1 MSERALR
8 GTRLGATSYETD
20 SGIDLAPRQDVE
32 YACPSGH
39 RFQMPFSVEAEVP
52 MVWECRVC
60 GAQALRVGGT
70 VEEDKPVKPARTHWD
85 MLLERRS
92 IPELEDVLAERLE
105 VLRGGGIGGGL
116 GARARRSAPVNLATG
131 APATADAKAA
141 AETGAGE
148 KAAGEGATGQGANG
162 QGAAGHGTASE
173 NAAGAEQAEQK
184 SGTARTATKKTA
196 ATAAKKAPAKKPAAK
211 KTTAGTAPAKKTA
224 ASKAAPATKSADRP
238 VKKTAAKKPSAK

>member
-39 RFQMPFSVEAEVP
+39 RFRMPFSMEAEVP

-70 VEEDKPVKPARTHWD
+70 LEEEKHGKPARTHWD

-92 IPELEDVLAERLE
+92 IPELEEVLAERLE
-105 VLRGGGIGGGL
+105 VLRGGGLGAGL
-116 GARARRSAPVNLATG
+116 GARRGPRQAAPVNLATG
-131 APATADAKAA
+131 APAPAEQGAQRAGEAAGSEPAA
-141 AETGAGE
+141 AAS
-148 KAAGEGATGQGANG
+148 AAT
-162 QGAAGHGTASE
+162 TA
-173 NAAGAEQAEQK
+173 
-184 SGTARTATKKTA
+184 TATK
-196 ATAAKKAPAKKPAAK
+196 TAAKKTVAKKAA
-211 KTTAGTAPAKKTA
+211 ARTAPAKKTA
-224 ASKAAPATKSADRP
+224 ASKPAPATKAATKP
-238 VKKTAAKKPSAK
+238 AKKTATTAKKPTAK

>member
-39 RFQMPFSVEAEVP
+39 RFRMPFSVEAEVP

-60 GAQALRVGGT
+60 GAQALRVGG
-70 VEEDKPVKPARTHWD
+70 VAEEDKPVKPARTHWD

-92 IPELEDVLAERLE
+92 IPELEEVLAERLD
-105 VLRGGGIGGGL
+105 VLRHGGIGGHA
-116 GARARRSAPVNLATG
+116 ARARHTAPPVNLATG
-131 APATADAKAA
+131 APEPDKASSAPKATASTAA
-141 AETGAGE
+141 
-148 KAAGEGATGQGANG
+148 
-162 QGAAGHGTASE
+162 
-173 NAAGAEQAEQK
+173 
-184 SGTARTATKKTA
+184 KKT
-196 ATAAKKAPAKKPAAK
+196 TAAKKAPAK

-224 ASKAAPATKSADRP
+224 ASKPAPATKTTDRP
-238 VKKTAAKKPSAK
+238 IKKTAAKRPSAK

>member
-39 RFQMPFSVEAEVP
+39 RFRMPFSVEAEVP

-70 VEEDKPVKPARTHWD
+70 VEEDKPGKPARTHWD

-92 IPELEDVLAERLE
+92 IPELEEVLAERLE

-116 GARARRSAPVNLATG
+116 GARARRGAPVDMATG
-131 APATADAKAA
+131 APKAATAAAMAEARQAA
-141 AETGAGE
+141 AEAE
-148 KAAGEGATGQGANG
+148 
-162 QGAAGHGTASE
+162 ASS
-173 NAAGAEQAEQK
+173 AGA
-184 SGTARTATKKTA
+184 SGGSTATATATKTTAAKKTAAKKTTRSAPTKKTA
-196 ATAAKKAPAKKPAAK
+196 AGKPAR
-211 KTTAGTAPAKKTA
+211 
-224 ASKAAPATKSADRP
+224 ATKASERP
-238 VKKTAAKKPSAK
+238 AKKTAAKKPSTK

>member
-39 RFQMPFSVEAEVP
+39 RFRMPFSVEADVP

-60 GAQALRVGGT
+60 GAQALQVGG
-70 VEEDKPVKPARTHWD
+70 VAEDDKPTKPVRTHWD

-92 IPELEDVLAERLE
+92 IPELEEVLAERLG
-105 VLRGGGIGGGL
+105 VLRDGGIGTGF
-116 GARARRSAPVNLATG
+116 GARAGRRAAPVNLATG
-131 APATADAKAA
+131 APATAGKDAAGQAEAGRSESAKPTARAAAKTAQAKA
-141 AETGAGE
+141 T
-148 KAAGEGATGQGANG
+148 T
-162 QGAAGHGTASE
+162 S
-173 NAAGAEQAEQK
+173 
-184 SGTARTATKKTA
+184 TATKS
-196 ATAAKKAPAKKPAAK
+196 ATAAKKAPAK

-224 ASKAAPATKSADRP
+224 ASKAAPATKTTDKP

>member
-39 RFQMPFSVEAEVP
+39 RFRMPFSMEADVP
-52 MVWECRVC
+52 AVWECRVC
-60 GAQALRVGGT
+60 GAQALRVGG
-70 VEEDKPVKPARTHWD
+70 VAEEDKPGKPVRTHWD

-92 IPELEDVLAERLE
+92 IPELEEVLAERLE

-116 GARARRSAPVNLATG
+116 GARAVRVTPSVNLATG
-131 APATADAKAA
+131 APAVSAKATT
-141 AETGAGE
+141 ES
-148 KAAGEGATGQGANG
+148 KQ
-162 QGAAGHGTASE
+162 
-173 NAAGAEQAEQK
+173 
-184 SGTARTATKKTA
+184 TATSAAATKT
-196 ATAAKKAPAKKPAAK
+196 TAAKKAPAK

-224 ASKAAPATKSADRP
+224 ASKAAPATKTTDKP
-238 VKKTAAKKPSAK
+238 IKKTAARNTSAK

>member
-60 GAQALRVGGT
+60 GAQALRVGG
-70 VEEDKPVKPARTHWD
+70 VAEEDKPVKPARTHWD

-92 IPELEDVLAERLE
+92 IPELEEVLAERLE
-105 VLRGGGIGGGL
+105 VLRGGGIGSAF
-116 GARARRSAPVNLATG
+116 GARSARSARRTPPVNLSTG
-131 APATADAKAA
+131 APEPDAKPAA
-141 AETGAGE
+141 HTEAAKGGSGNASGGDGSASGTGGTGGGSAAKSAEPDGD
-148 KAAGEGATGQGANG
+148 
-162 QGAAGHGTASE
+162 GAAKAS
-173 NAAGAEQAEQK
+173 
-184 SGTARTATKKTA
+184 TR
-196 ATAAKKAPAKKPAAK
+196 TAAKKAPAK

-224 ASKAAPATKSADRP
+224 ASRTAAKT

>member
-52 MVWECRVC
+52 AVWECRVC

-70 VEEDKPVKPARTHWD
+70 LEEDKPAKPARTHWD

-92 IPELEDVLAERLE
+92 IPELEEVLNERLE

-116 GARARRSAPVNLATG
+116 GARARRGAPVDLSTG
-131 APATADAKAA
+131 APQPAAGTATATAVK
-141 AETGAGE
+141 ESGAQPE
-148 KAAGEGATGQGANG
+148 SGA
-162 QGAAGHGTASE
+162 
-173 NAAGAEQAEQK
+173 
-184 SGTARTATKKTA
+184 ARTATVTKSA
-196 ATAAKKAPAKKPAAK
+196 AAKKPAAK
-211 KTTAGTAPAKKTA
+211 KPGARTAPAKKSA
-224 ASKAAPATKSADRP
+224 ASKAAPANKP
-238 VKKTAAKKPSAK
+238 AAKRPSAK

>member
-52 MVWECRVC
+52 AVWECRVC

-70 VEEDKPVKPARTHWD
+70 VEDDKPVKPVRTHWD

-92 IPELEDVLAERLE
+92 IPELEEVLNERLE

-116 GARARRSAPVNLATG
+116 GARARRGAPVDLSTG
-131 APATADAKAA
+131 AP
-141 AETGAGE
+141 
-148 KAAGEGATGQGANG
+148 QP
-162 QGAAGHGTASE
+162 
-173 NAAGAEQAEQK
+173 AAGATATATATK
-184 SGTARTATKKTA
+184 GSGGEPESGAARTATATKK
-196 ATAAKKAPAKKPAAK
+196 PVAKKPGAR
-211 KTTAGTAPAKKTA
+211 TAPAKKSA
-224 ASKAAPATKSADRP
+224 AGKAAPRP
-238 VKKTAAKKPSAK
+238 RPRTSR